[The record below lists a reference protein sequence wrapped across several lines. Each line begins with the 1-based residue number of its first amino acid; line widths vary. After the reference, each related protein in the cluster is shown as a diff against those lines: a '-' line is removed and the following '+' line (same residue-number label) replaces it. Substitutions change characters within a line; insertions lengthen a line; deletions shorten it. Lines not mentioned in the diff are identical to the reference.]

1 MTEGVPARDAAETAI
16 GRGIRILAEAFA
28 FAGAAV
34 LTAITLM
41 CVWSIVGR
49 WLFASPVQGDFE
61 LVQLGTA
68 VCVAAFLPYCQ
79 LRRGNI
85 IVDFFTTR
93 ASPRAQGAMDA
104 VGALLLAL
112 VLGVVAWR
120 TAAGAISVKAAGE
133 TSMIRGAPVWISYA
147 LMVPSFALG
156 AVVAVYT
163 AWTSLAGARR

>member
-1 MTEGVPARDAAETAI
+1 VPAQAAAETAFA
-16 GRGIRILAEAFA
+16 RVIRILAEAFA

-61 LVQLGTA
+61 LVQLGAA

-79 LRRGNI
+79 LKRGNI

-93 ASPRAQGAMDA
+93 TSPRTQAIMDA
-104 VGALLLAL
+104 FGALLLAA

-120 TAAGAISVKAAGE
+120 TGAGALSVKSAGE

-147 LMVPSFALG
+147 LMVPSFSLAS
-156 AVVAVYT
+156 VVALYT
-163 AWTSLAGARR
+163 AWTSAAGARR

>member
-1 MTEGVPARDAAETAI
+1 MTAAGRAGETAV
-16 GRGIRILAEAFA
+16 GRALRLAAEAFA
-28 FAGAAV
+28 LAGAAV
-34 LTAITLM
+34 LTAIALM

-85 IVDFFTTR
+85 IVDFFTNR
-93 ASPRAQGAMDA
+93 ASPRARGLMDA
-104 VGALLLAL
+104 LGALLLAA
-112 VLGVVAWR
+112 VLAVVAWR
-120 TAAGAISVKAAGE
+120 TGAGALSVKAAGE
-133 TSMIRGAPVWISYA
+133 TSMIRGLPVWLSYA

-156 AVVAVYT
+156 AIVALYT
-163 AWTSLAGARR
+163 AACALREGRG